1 MATYNQADKEF
12 ADKYKKEI
20 EGIARYNNVDMSV
33 AKSMFQTNLKNDSGV
48 YKGGGVAENWGE
60 MKKDYE
66 NLVTNAKESIKGK
79 TTINAYGQEIE
90 QESLA
95 SGEVK
100 KNSTS
105 TSTVGEVVTN
115 IIASGGNFES
125 DTIGTIVGV
134 AVLYMFLG
142 MFRRS

>member
-1 MATYNQADKEF
+1 MSYKVTDKEF
-12 ADKYKKEI
+12 SEKYKKEI
-20 EGIARYNNVDMSV
+20 EGISKYNNVDMSV
-33 AKSMFQTNLKNDSGV
+33 AKSMFQTNLKNDSGI

-79 TTINAYGQEIE
+79 TTRNSNGEEVE

-100 KNSTS
+100 KK
-105 TSTVGEVVTN
+105 VVQ
-115 IIASGGNFES
+115 APALLEK
-125 DTIGTIVGV
+125 
-134 AVLYMFLG
+134 
-142 MFRRS
+142 